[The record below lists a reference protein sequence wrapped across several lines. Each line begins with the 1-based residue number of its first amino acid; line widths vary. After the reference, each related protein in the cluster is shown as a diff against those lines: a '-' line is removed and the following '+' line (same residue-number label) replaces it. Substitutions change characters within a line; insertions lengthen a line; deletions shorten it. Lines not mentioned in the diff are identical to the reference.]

1 MLMFFLKSPRHQ
13 DYESVFNGQQSMA
26 NGQQSV
32 FNGQQS
38 MANGQQSAFKKNP
51 IFAL

>member
-1 MLMFFLKSPRHQ
+1 MLMFFKSHR
-13 DYESVFNGQQSMA
+13 DAESE
-26 NGQQSV
+26 SV